1 MENCTLLVKIN
12 LTMNIAAGPSGGRH
26 PESTMIGSLNMY
38 DFRTSVDV
46 CRYPKS

>member
-1 MENCTLLVKIN
+1 MFLVVIPIN
-12 LTMNIAAGPSGGRH
+12 LTMNIGAGPSGGRH
-26 PESTMIGSLNMY
+26 PASTMIGSMNMY